1 MRFLYK
7 PVFNVVKQ
15 IIPRISETELIALRS
30 GGVSIDRDI
39 FSGVYNN
46 DVLREKPKDLTSEEY
61 EFLGEKTDKLLRR
74 IGKAKIYPSDTIQ
87 EHMKYIGENGFLSLI
102 IDKKY
107 NGNKMSIMAQSRL
120 LTKISSYNPSL
131 GVAIM
136 VPNSLG
142 PGELLQHYGTEE
154 QQNMFLPKLSSGEL
168 IPCFGLTG
176 PNNGSDAVGS
186 IDVGILKKENGK
198 LVADIT
204 LNKRYITLAPISSL
218 IGIAFDLKDPDGLL
232 NSEGKEGITVALI
245 RSSHPGIRLDTYHNP
260 NNAGFPNGT
269 VKGNIRIELHDII
282 GGPAK
287 AGHGWQMLM
296 ECLSVGR
303 GISLPATANGASK
316 ATTFGIL
323 QYIKHRRQFNMPIGK
338 MEAVREKF
346 VDMFLNTWIINASVH
361 FMNHILDKGTVPSVL
376 TAIMKQQTTER
387 GRVVLNH
394 GMDIYAGSAICLGPN
409 NFLSDYYNSTP
420 VGITVEGSNTLTR
433 SLIIFGQGLNKS
445 HPYIYDIFNNIQE
458 DDIDGFRTNFNNMLL
473 HAVRN
478 YLVSVDV
485 FPMNKTLE
493 KRIERLIIK
502 YSTLSNFIALL
513 GGKIKQKQMISG
525 NMADILSNIY
535 LIHSVQWYHNVQHPN
550 LAIVEN
556 ACIEYLLVDAE
567 RKLNN
572 VVDNYPEHVIR
583 NILKPIKMRGK
594 KVSFA
599 RIDRLCTFIQSSS
612 EVRKTLKEDLFM
624 EGTVL
629 EKLDRLDTLVEGSPE
644 YDQLYNEV
652 IQVGEF
658 SVQKKESQTATC

>member
-1 MRFLYK
+1 M
-7 PVFNVVKQ
+7 
-15 IIPRISETELIALRS
+15 
-30 GGVSIDRDI
+30 
-39 FSGVYNN
+39 
-46 DVLREKPKDLTSEEY
+46 
-61 EFLGEKTDKLLRR
+61 
-74 IGKAKIYPSDTIQ
+74 
-87 EHMKYIGENGFLSLI
+87 
-102 IDKKY
+102 
-107 NGNKMSIMAQSRL
+107 
-120 LTKISSYNPSL
+120 
-131 GVAIM
+131 
-136 VPNSLG
+136 
-142 PGELLQHYGTEE
+142 
-154 QQNMFLPKLSSGEL
+154 
-168 IPCFGLTG
+168 
-176 PNNGSDAVGS
+176 
-186 IDVGILKKENGK
+186 
-198 LVADIT
+198 
-204 LNKRYITLAPISSL
+204 
-218 IGIAFDLKDPDGLL
+218 
-232 NSEGKEGITVALI
+232 
-245 RSSHPGIRLDTYHNP
+245 
-260 NNAGFPNGT
+260 
-269 VKGNIRIELHDII
+269 
-282 GGPAK
+282 
-287 AGHGWQMLM
+287 
-296 ECLSVGR
+296 
-303 GISLPATANGASK
+303 
-316 ATTFGIL
+316 
-323 QYIKHRRQFNMPIGK
+323 
-338 MEAVREKF
+338 
-346 VDMFLNTWIINASVH
+346 
-361 FMNHILDKGTVPSVL
+361 
-376 TAIMKQQTTER
+376 
-387 GRVVLNH
+387 NH

-478 YLVSVDV
+478 YLGSVDV

-493 KRIERLIIK
+493 NRIERLIIK
-502 YSTLSNFIALL
+502 YSTLANFIALL

-535 LIHSVQWYHNVQHPN
+535 LIHSVQWYHNVQQPN

-594 KVSFA
+594 KISFD